1 MANFSENRNSSLEYR
16 PMICINIQNNRGNPI
31 KILHCFVPV
40 SSACDNGKLIF
51 DLKNNSSLILRVNRT
66 VRNFIYLYDID
77 ISPDTLFQK
86 IKCVESFK
94 HNDIV
99 EIY

>member
-16 PMICINIQNNRGNPI
+16 PMICINIHNNRGNPI

-40 SSACDNGKLIF
+40 TSAENIGKLIF
-51 DLKNNSSLILRVNRT
+51 DLKNNSSLMLRVDRT
-66 VRNFIYLYDID
+66 IRNFIYVYDVD

-86 IKCVESFK
+86 IKCVELFK
-94 HNDIV
+94 HNDVV